1 MERGVLVQTGSG
13 RGRRA
18 RSSPLTFRRFGR
30 AINTDEVFGTHRDQV
45 LDVFR
50 DANEPLTPKSVTEQ
64 LESVTNSAGGVTV
77 TVTLFALC
85 GSQNPQQN
93 GRKWGPGP
101 LEINTPS
108 HRGSITQSQ
117 FQERMIQTVEV

>member
-1 MERGVLVQTGSG
+1 MLPSQTC
-13 RGRRA
+13 RYA
-18 RSSPLTFRRFGR
+18 ATRSR

-101 LEINTPS
+101 LEI
-108 HRGSITQSQ
+108 R
-117 FQERMIQTVEV
+117 

>member
-64 LESVTNSAGGVTV
+64 LKTRPGVSQSHFSHSAVRKILSRMAENGDLVRLNSV
-77 TVTLFALC
+77 
-85 GSQNPQQN
+85 
-93 GRKWGPGP
+93 
-101 LEINTPS
+101 NTPS
-108 HRGSITQSQ
+108 HRVSVTQSQ